1 MTTRIEAAILAYST
15 AFKVFSPNPFGIND
29 DALAEALENAVAAG
43 KPIPEDFDWWSELPP
58 DAVA

>member
-15 AFKVFSPNPFGIND
+15 AFKVISPNPFGIND
-29 DALAEALENAVAAG
+29 DTLAAALENAVASG